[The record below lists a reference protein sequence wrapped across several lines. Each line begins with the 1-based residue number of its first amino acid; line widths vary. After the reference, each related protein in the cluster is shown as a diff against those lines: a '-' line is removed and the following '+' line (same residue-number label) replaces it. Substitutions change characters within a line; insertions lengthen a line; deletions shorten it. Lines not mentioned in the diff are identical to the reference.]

1 MNMTLKTALRMISAS
16 QEKADQL
23 GVPVSIAVVDGGG
36 NLVAQHRM
44 DSAMLISQFLSLN
57 KAYTSVAT
65 TMPTEELAR
74 HTQPGGPFFGVHACP
89 AASGI
94 CIFGGGYPVHC
105 EGAIIGG
112 IGVSGGSSE
121 QDIDIAAAGRD
132 AYENAASN

>member
-1 MNMTLKTALRMISAS
+1 MKMNLKTALRMINAS
-16 QEKADQL
+16 QEKAEQL
-23 GVPVSIAVVDGGG
+23 GVPVSIAVVDAGG

-44 DSAMLISQFLSLN
+44 DNAMLISQFLSLN

-74 HTQPGGPFFGVHACP
+74 HTQPGGPFFGVHTCQ

-94 CIFGGGYPVHC
+94 CIFGGGYPVSD
-105 EGAIIGG
+105 EGCIAGG

-121 QDIDIAAAGRD
+121 EDRAIAAAGRD
-132 AYENAASN
+132 AFEVAAGR